1 MIQNGVNYE
10 VKCSRFYYWLCI
22 YFSFFVFIGQSDIKL
37 SDEDKK
43 WYRSKGWVIEL
54 FDLENN
60 LSDRIDSLSRLLA
73 LEVNNIESDIKSLD
87 DRLKNLE
94 VK

>member
-1 MIQNGVNYE
+1 MESIMKSYVQSFITGGV
-10 VKCSRFYYWLCI
+10 FI
-22 YFSFFVFIGQSDIKL
+22 FSFFVFIGQSDIKL

-43 WYRSKGWVIEL
+43 WYRSKGWVIAL

-73 LEVNNIESDIKSLD
+73 LEVNDIESDIKSLD
-87 DRLKNLE
+87 DRLKILE